1 MEKEYRELFDGV
13 RASGRLRM
21 EVMNMKRE
29 ETKRVRRIPRAALIA
44 AALVLALAG
53 TAVAYLS
60 RVTVAPYGDGYSVHA
75 EAGNVPLASL
85 SEVVLQRAAAGF
97 PLVNADPYTEGCLVE
112 DKLRCI
118 LHAYKILPENYPAGG
133 NHRLHAA
140 GRHICF
146 RAV

>member
-85 SEVVLQRAAAGF
+85 SEVVLQRAA
-97 PLVNADPYTEGCLVE
+97 NADSRA
-112 DKLRCI
+112 D
-118 LHAYKILPENYPAGG
+118 ALPFQSWE
-133 NHRLHAA
+133 L
-140 GRHICF
+140 
-146 RAV
+146 

>member
-53 TAVAYLS
+53 TAVAMGNAGAPVKELADY
-60 RVTVAPYGDGYSVHA
+60 VT
-75 EAGNVPLASL
+75 AGVDEGGVSQALRHFGLLPL
-85 SEVVLQRAAAGF
+85 G
-97 PLVNADPYTEGCLVE
+97 
-112 DKLRCI
+112 
-118 LHAYKILPENYPAGG
+118 
-133 NHRLHAA
+133 
-140 GRHICF
+140 
-146 RAV
+146 

>member
-53 TAVAYLS
+53 TAVVWLLTKKNAGL
-60 RVTVAPYGDGYSVHA
+60 RVW
-75 EAGNVPLASL
+75 
-85 SEVVLQRAAAGF
+85 
-97 PLVNADPYTEGCLVE
+97 VE
-112 DKLRCI
+112 RVGL
-118 LHAYKILPENYPAGG
+118 YPAAYIVSHCIVSGFGTTSYSLPRDFFLIVFLSLLLYGG
-133 NHRLHAA
+133 LLLAYGIWRL
-140 GRHICF
+140 RQEMKEINQ
-146 RAV
+146 